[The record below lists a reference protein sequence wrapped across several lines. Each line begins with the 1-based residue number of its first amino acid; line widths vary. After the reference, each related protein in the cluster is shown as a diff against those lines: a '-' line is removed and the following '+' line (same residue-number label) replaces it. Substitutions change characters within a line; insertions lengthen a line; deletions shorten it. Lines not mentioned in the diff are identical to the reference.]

1 MEKIEGRRVRKQ
13 RASHGECKLNRQHT
27 DAKFPWNKSSFF
39 MSSANKW
46 MWVWHTYTQ
55 YSAYKEQHNS
65 HVFGDFIR
73 STFAVQMSRF
83 FAWCA
88 FFAGF
93 NRLPANNNIVV
104 GWQHFF
110 ALSIILLISIAETLN
125 RLIGF
130 DCLMLIKT
138 QTETLR
144 AHSSSIS
151 LNWYSW
157 AVPICHSYS
166 KFNLETDFS
175 ICAHCCLLNWKNKSG
190 FKLIEYVKLCVCEK
204 LFFPLAA
211 LCVPI
216 AYCTKQ
222 CIQPYAICDAKPIF
236 AFSEFFE

>member
-1 MEKIEGRRVRKQ
+1 
-13 RASHGECKLNRQHT
+13 
-27 DAKFPWNKSSFF
+27 

-138 QTETLR
+138 QTEALR

-190 FKLIEYVKLCVCEK
+190 FKLIEYVKLCVCVRNYFFLSRRFVFRLHIAQSNAFNRMQFVMPSQFSRFQNFLNK
-204 LFFPLAA
+204 FTKFRWIILFLEF
-211 LCVPI
+211 
-216 AYCTKQ
+216 
-222 CIQPYAICDAKPIF
+222 CINLFGLLPTD
-236 AFSEFFE
+236 S